1 MKKAYRVGLFVLSAM
16 TLAAAS
22 VAAHAAGTNTCADLA
37 RLNLPHVKVAKADL
51 VPVGDKFPEHCLL
64 QGTVNDRTG
73 ADGKHYAIGFEMRL
87 PTDWNG
93 RFLYQLNG
101 GNDGEVIEA
110 SGDPKNMNAV
120 GGKSALARGFAVLS
134 TDSGH
139 SGKDPANK
147 DAGLAGGNMFGLD
160 EQARLDYGYKADET
174 MTPIAKAIIRRHYR
188 RKPAYSYMEGCS
200 NGGRHV
206 MVDATRLGGAYDGFI
221 AGDPGFDL
229 PKAAIQHAWDIQSFS
244 IANPD
249 IRKSFSAE
257 DMNLIAS
264 KVVEKCDALD
274 GAADGM
280 VDDLRKCQT
289 AFHLADLKCTGEK
302 TPTCLSE
309 AQVTALDRAFGGP
322 KNSAGQQLYSDW
334 PYDGG
339 MGARN
344 WRFWKIE
351 SGIPPWDNYPLIA
364 TMGAG
369 SLSYIFTTP
378 PTETAGR
385 PDALL
390 AFLKSFDFDKDA
402 PKIFA
407 AAGPFKMSAMAFMTP
422 PDVANPQLKKL
433 RAKGHKLIVYHGQSD
448 GVFSVNDT
456 IAWYEH
462 LAKNS
467 GGSAAGF
474 ARLYTVPGM
483 NHCSGGPAT
492 DSFDMLTAM
501 TDWVEKHKAPDH
513 LIATV
518 SAANKEV
525 PASWSKTRSRP
536 LCNWPQIAKYKS
548 GDMESADSFVCAPP
562 G

>member
-1 MKKAYRVGLFVLSAM
+1 MMGQRIGVFAVS
-16 TLAAAS
+16 TLALV
-22 VAAHAAGTNTCADLA
+22 VATGTSAHATDQKACADLA
-37 RLNLPHVKVAKADL
+37 RLKLAHVKVATASL
-51 VPVGDKFPEHCLL
+51 VAANAQFPEHCLL
-64 QGTVNDRTG
+64 QGSVDDRTG
-73 ADGKHYAIGFEMRL
+73 SDGKHYAIGFEMRL

-110 SGDPKNMNAV
+110 SGDPKNLNAV
-120 GGKSALARGFAVLS
+120 GGKSALSRGFVVLS

-147 DAGLAGGNMFGLD
+147 DTGLVGSNIFGLD
-160 EQARLDYGYKADET
+160 EQARLDYGYTADAT

-188 RKPAYSYMEGCS
+188 RKPDYSYMEGCS

-229 PKAAIQHAWDIQSFS
+229 PKAAIQHAWDIQSFT

-249 IRKSFSAE
+249 IRKAFSPE

-264 KVVEKCDALD
+264 KVLEKCDALD

-289 AFHLADLKCTGEK
+289 VFHLADLKCTGEK
-302 TPTCLSE
+302 TPACLSA

-334 PYDGG
+334 PYDAG
-339 MGARN
+339 MGAHN
-344 WRFWKIE
+344 WRFWKLE
-351 SGIPPWDNYPLIA
+351 SGIPPWDDYPLIA

-378 PTETAGR
+378 PTDTAGK

-407 AAGPFKMSAMAFMTP
+407 TAGAYRMSAMAFMTP
-422 PDVANPQLKKL
+422 PDAANPKLAKL
-433 RAKGHKLIVYHGQSD
+433 RSRGHKLIVYHGQSD

-456 IAWYEH
+456 IRWYET

-467 GGSAAGF
+467 GGSAVGF

-501 TDWVEKHKAPDH
+501 TEWVEKRKAPDH
-513 LIATV
+513 LVARV
-518 SAANKEV
+518 SAANKELPV
-525 PASWSKTRSRP
+525 NWSKRRTRP
-536 LCNWPQIAKYKS
+536 LCNWPLIAKYKG